1 MTMNVSL
8 VYITAGSKDEAKKIG
23 MALVSNRLVACVNI
37 IDGVESLYW
46 WEGALQDEQEAVL
59 IAKTK
64 ETLVGEVVEKVK
76 SLHSYSCPCVVS
88 VPLTGGNEAF
98 LEWVRNETR

>member
-8 VYITAGSKDEAKKIG
+8 VYITAGSKEEAKKIG

-88 VPLTGGNEAF
+88 VPLTGENEAF

>member
-8 VYITAGSKDEAKKIG
+8 VYITTGSKEEAKKIG

-46 WEGALQDEQEAVL
+46 WEGTLQDEQEAVL